1 MQDDNNNLRKELNEK
16 QQSQAKQQ
24 TANGNS
30 SRAGDFYGL
39 EMIQSQNDAL
49 KHDIEIMKIKL
60 KQFEHMQQLT
70 LMLQESHKLV
80 DVRRLA
86 KKVAQIKNNLFD
98 LI

>member
-1 MQDDNNNLRKELNEK
+1 MQTLQEENNNLRKELNEK

-24 TANGNS
+24 TANGHS
-30 SRAGDFYGL
+30 SRAAGGSGGGDFYGL

-70 LMLQESHKLV
+70 LMLQESHK
-80 DVRRLA
+80 
-86 KKVAQIKNNLFD
+86 
-98 LI
+98 